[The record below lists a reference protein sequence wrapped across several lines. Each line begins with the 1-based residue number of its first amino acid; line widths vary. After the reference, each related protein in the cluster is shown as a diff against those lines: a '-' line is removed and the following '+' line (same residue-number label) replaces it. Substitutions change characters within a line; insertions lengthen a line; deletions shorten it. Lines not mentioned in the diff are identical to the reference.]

1 MTTKPVVAQVPSFS
15 DVDTDI
21 YAKEIQEAVEIG
33 LIAGFTSN
41 NTFRP
46 TLELTREQ
54 MVSMVINALSQL
66 PPSPLTVPSE
76 QAPDLLK
83 TTNKPYRDVEVTRW
97 SAGKIEWAKENEI
110 IIGYSDGTFRPTQ
123 IVTRAELIAVL
134 RKAVEYGENT
144 RRSGGIKR
152 QQAITFSDISAH
164 WGQKAITEMSAYC
177 GVATPVNE
185 TGNAFFPNLGT
196 QRNYAA
202 AATLRMLNC
211 MNK

>member
-66 PPSPLTVPSE
+66 PPSP
-76 QAPDLLK
+76 
-83 TTNKPYRDVEVTRW
+83 N
-97 SAGKIEWAKENEI
+97 
-110 IIGYSDGTFRPTQ
+110 GT
-123 IVTRAELIAVL
+123 
-134 RKAVEYGENT
+134 KK
-144 RRSGGIKR
+144 S
-152 QQAITFSDISAH
+152 
-164 WGQKAITEMSAYC
+164 
-177 GVATPVNE
+177 
-185 TGNAFFPNLGT
+185 GNAYQLSS
-196 QRNYAA
+196 
-202 AATLRMLNC
+202 L
-211 MNK
+211 

>member
-66 PPSPLTVPSE
+66 PPSPLTVPS
-76 QAPDLLK
+76 
-83 TTNKPYRDVEVTRW
+83 
-97 SAGKIEWAKENEI
+97 
-110 IIGYSDGTFRPTQ
+110 
-123 IVTRAELIAVL
+123 
-134 RKAVEYGENT
+134 
-144 RRSGGIKR
+144 
-152 QQAITFSDISAH
+152 
-164 WGQKAITEMSAYC
+164 
-177 GVATPVNE
+177 
-185 TGNAFFPNLGT
+185 
-196 QRNYAA
+196 
-202 AATLRMLNC
+202 
-211 MNK
+211 